1 MVTLPQSMRAI
12 RMEGVGRITSYICTL
27 QPDHWPAQGAVTGPL
42 HPIPHTLIR
51 FSALSSHSSRVTR
64 NVTPGVTTVHKP
76 GQDNL
81 ALNSPHQHYK
91 TPPAWCSCQPL
102 ICPPL
107 VRICK
112 YTKRR
117 ADSRFVAV
125 ELWIQHSDDNSGEYS
140 QCSGWVC

>member
-1 MVTLPQSMRAI
+1 
-12 RMEGVGRITSYICTL
+12 MEGVGRITSYICAL

-91 TPPAWCSCQPL
+91 TPPAWCSQDAAASPSFVL
-102 ICPPL
+102 L
-107 VRICK
+107 WSGSVN
-112 YTKRR
+112 TQSGGQT
-117 ADSRFVAV
+117 AD
-125 ELWIQHSDDNSGEYS
+125 L
-140 QCSGWVC
+140 